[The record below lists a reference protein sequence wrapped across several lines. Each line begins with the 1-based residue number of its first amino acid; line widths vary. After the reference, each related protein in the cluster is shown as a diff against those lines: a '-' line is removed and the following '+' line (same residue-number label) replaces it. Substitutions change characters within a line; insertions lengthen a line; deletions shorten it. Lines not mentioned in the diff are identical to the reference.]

1 MSAGIEETI
10 MNNDGVPHNVIRI
23 HFRFFR
29 FIRLIIFPDSGD
41 ISIRNL
47 YRSDS
52 VGVLHRRTILP
63 AQSHQP
69 TTGVHR
75 E

>member
-29 FIRLIIFPDSGD
+29 FIRLIIFEDSGD
-41 ISIRNL
+41 ISARNL
-47 YRSDS
+47 NRSDS
-52 VGVLHRRTILP
+52 VGVLPGRTILP
-63 AQSHQP
+63 APFHQP